1 MDRRPPKPPPPPSPE
16 ALATELA
23 DARDAFLDALDDVEP
38 TLLTTPG
45 LVGEWSAR
53 ELIAH
58 MGYWSG
64 HAAEALHFAADGR
77 ADEFGEAEMDVDER
91 NAVVARVAAESDV
104 RSVRER
110 EAAAYGA
117 LLEALRAAD
126 PAVLSERV
134 AYGDTLEQV
143 VRDDGPDHYREHTLD
158 IREWFTGE
166 AEPDDESDER
176 DDERDDE
183 PDDDEQDDRGEE

>member
-1 MDRRPPKPPPPPSPE
+1 MNRRPPQPPPAPSPE
-16 ALATELA
+16 ALAVDLA
-23 DARDAFLDALDDVEP
+23 SARDAFLDALDDVEP
-38 TLLTTPG
+38 ELLTTPG

-58 MGYWSG
+58 MGYWAG
-64 HAAEALHFAADGR
+64 HAAEALHFGADGR

-110 EAAAYGA
+110 EAAAYDA
-117 LLEALRAAD
+117 LLEALHAAT
-126 PAVLSERV
+126 PQLLSERV

-143 VRDDGPDHYREHTLD
+143 VRDDGPDHYHEHTLD
-158 IREWFTGE
+158 IRAWFTGE
-166 AEPDDESDER
+166 DEPDDEE
-176 DDERDDE
+176 
-183 PDDDEQDDRGEE
+183 